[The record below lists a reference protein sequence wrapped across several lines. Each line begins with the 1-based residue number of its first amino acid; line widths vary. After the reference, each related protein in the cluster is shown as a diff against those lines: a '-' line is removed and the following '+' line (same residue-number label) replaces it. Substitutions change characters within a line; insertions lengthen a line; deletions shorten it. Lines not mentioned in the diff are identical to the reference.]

1 MRNAKIYIGTSG
13 WHYKHWKGTF
23 YPAELKNDNQLRYF
37 SDIFPTVEIN
47 NSFYRLPTDD
57 MFINWHKQVPKDFI
71 FAVKASRFITHLKKL
86 HVDHDT
92 IDQFMQRAAH
102 LKEKLG
108 PILFQLPPRWHVNT
122 ERLHDFLVKLPT
134 DHRFVFEFRDFSWNI
149 PEVYKLLEHY
159 NCAYCIYDLA
169 GYQSPVI
176 ITADFVYIRLHGPGD
191 KYQGS
196 YTKNILI
203 SWAEKCTK
211 WQDEGKDIYFYF
223 DNDQNGYAPHNGQT
237 LMKILK

>member
-1 MRNAKIYIGTSG
+1 MKNAKIYIGTSG
-13 WHYKHWKGTF
+13 WHYKHWKQTF
-23 YPAELKNDNQLRYF
+23 YPAKLKNDNQLRYF

-57 MFINWHKQVPKDFI
+57 MFINWYQQVPEDFI
-71 FAVKASRFITHLKKL
+71 FAVKASRFITHVKKL

-122 ERLHDFLVKLPT
+122 ERLYNFLEMLPT
-134 DHRFVFEFRDFSWNI
+134 DHRFVFEFRDSSWNI

-169 GYQSPVI
+169 GYQNPVI
-176 ITADFVYIRLHGPGD
+176 TTADFVYIRLHGLGN

-196 YTKNILI
+196 YTKNNLI
-203 SWAEKCTK
+203 SWVEKCTY

>member
-1 MRNAKIYIGTSG
+1 MKNAKIYIGTSG
-13 WHYKHWKGTF
+13 WHYKHWKDTF

-57 MFINWHKQVPKDFI
+57 MFINWYKQVPEDFV
-71 FAVKASRFITHLKKL
+71 FAVKASRFITHVKKL

-92 IDQFMQRAAH
+92 IDQFMLRAAH

-134 DHRFVFEFRDFSWNI
+134 DHRFVFEFRDSSWNI
-149 PEVYKLLEHY
+149 PEIYKLLEHY

-196 YTKNILI
+196 YTKNNLI
-203 SWAEKCTK
+203 SWAEKCID

>member
-1 MRNAKIYIGTSG
+1 
-13 WHYKHWKGTF
+13 
-23 YPAELKNDNQLRYF
+23 
-37 SDIFPTVEIN
+37 
-47 NSFYRLPTDD
+47 
-57 MFINWHKQVPKDFI
+57 MFINWYQQVPEDFI
-71 FAVKASRFITHLKKL
+71 FAVKASRFITHVKKL

-92 IDQFMQRAAH
+92 IDQFMQRVAH

-134 DHRFVFEFRDFSWNI
+134 DHRFVFEFRDSSWNI

-176 ITADFVYIRLHGPGD
+176 ITANFVYIRLHGPGD

-196 YTKNILI
+196 YTKNNLI
-203 SWAEKCTK
+203 SWAEKCTD

-223 DNDQNGYAPHNGQT
+223 DNDQNGYAAYNGQT

>member
-1 MRNAKIYIGTSG
+1 MKNAKIYIGTSG
-13 WHYKHWKGTF
+13 WHYKHWKDTF

-57 MFINWHKQVPKDFI
+57 MFINWYKQVPEDFV
-71 FAVKASRFITHLKKL
+71 FAVKASRFITHVKKL

-92 IDQFMQRAAH
+92 IDQFMLRAAH

-134 DHRFVFEFRDFSWNI
+134 DHRFVFEFRDSSWNI
-149 PEVYKLLEHY
+149 PEIYKLLEHY

-196 YTKNILI
+196 YTKNNLI
-203 SWAEKCTK
+203 SWAEKCTD